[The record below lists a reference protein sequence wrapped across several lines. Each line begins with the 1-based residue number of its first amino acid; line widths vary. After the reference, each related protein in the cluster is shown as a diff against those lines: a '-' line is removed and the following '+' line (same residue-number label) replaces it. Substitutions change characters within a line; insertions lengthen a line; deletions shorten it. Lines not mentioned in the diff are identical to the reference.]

1 MKYSIGKGIVKV
13 LKSFVLF
20 IVPVLVNYLIVE
32 YPQIY
37 QVSAGALLVGVVNF
51 LKVKGVPVIKS
62 L

>member
-20 IVPVLVNYLIVE
+20 IVPVLINYLIVE

-37 QVSAGALLVGVVNF
+37 QVSAGALLVGVANF
-51 LKVKGVPVIKS
+51 AKVKNVPIIRS